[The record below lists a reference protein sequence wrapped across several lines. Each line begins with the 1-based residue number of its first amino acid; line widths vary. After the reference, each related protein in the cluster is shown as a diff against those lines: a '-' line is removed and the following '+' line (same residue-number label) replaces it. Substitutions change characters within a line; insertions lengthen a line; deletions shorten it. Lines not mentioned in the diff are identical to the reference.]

1 MSEGKERISM
11 EDYDKLDFRVGTVL
25 TVKLNRKSRYAAYV
39 MSIDFGAL
47 GVKKTSSKITG
58 LYPPEDLIG
67 RQIICCVNV
76 PPVYIGSVKS
86 EVRVIAVESAH
97 GTILALPERPADN
110 GDIVT

>member
-1 MSEGKERISM
+1 VSDLKEQATM

-25 TVKLNRKSRYAAYV
+25 AVKLNRKSRDAAYV
-39 MSIDFGAL
+39 MSIDFGEL

-58 LYPPEDLIG
+58 LYPPENLIG

-86 EVRVIAVESAH
+86 EVRVIAVESAR
-97 GTILALPERPADN
+97 GTILALPERSADN